1 MPTKKKTVFFD
12 IKLTATIELVTYT
25 ANTSLN
31 LIKHYAKTKKPVIFD
46 TKLTTSL
53 DLLTYTSH
61 SLIKHYEK
69 KKPSYLWYK
78 INYYSWFSNLY

>member
-1 MPTKKKTVFFD
+1 MPTKKKKKTVIFD

-31 LIKHYAKTKKPVIFD
+31 LIKHYAKTKKPVICG
-46 TKLTTSL
+46 TKLTTAL
-53 DLLTYTSH
+53 DLLTSTSH

-78 INYYSWFSNLY
+78 INYYS